1 MTRLSNRTLI
11 ITIVTIV
18 SVSAAFD
25 GWYLTRLLRC
35 LR

>member
-11 ITIVTIV
+11 ITIVTI
-18 SVSAAFD
+18 SGACAAFD
-25 GWYLTRLLRC
+25 GWYLTCLLRY